1 MATAL
6 AASRELGKAY
16 AAEMVFDVEYAEV
29 QAGNATCD
37 LVENRGS
44 LRDGG
49 DDVEYE
55 GFALVKQEQVQQG
68 HGWWVP
74 DQDQVEMLAE
84 RYRGRLGRSRRG
96 ADS

>member
-37 LVENRGS
+37 LEENRGS

-49 DDVEYE
+49 DDGEYE
-55 GFALVKQEQVQQG
+55 GFALVKQEQG

-96 ADS
+96 AEI